1 MKPNKDG
8 RLKKRD
14 VVKLVF
20 PLVRLT
26 DVKLKRLQSV
36 EIFSDLT
43 AFEQHTVFN
52 LLLVSPSSVLSHH
65 FSVEGEQYQS
75 RCIICTSG
83 TK

>member
-43 AFEQHTVFN
+43 AFEQHTV
-52 LLLVSPSSVLSHH
+52 
-65 FSVEGEQYQS
+65 
-75 RCIICTSG
+75 
-83 TK
+83 